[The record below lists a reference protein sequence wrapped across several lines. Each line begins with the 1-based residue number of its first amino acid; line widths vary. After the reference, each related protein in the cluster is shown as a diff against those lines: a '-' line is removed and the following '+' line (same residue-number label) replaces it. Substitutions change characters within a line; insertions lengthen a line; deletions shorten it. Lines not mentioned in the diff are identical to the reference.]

1 MTAGGIAH
9 ARHVFSTLDL
19 IRGLLCLL
27 VVLWHA
33 AIALNVGD
41 LPMTLPFA
49 VDVFF
54 VLSGFVVAHA
64 YLHKFEAGMSVGTF
78 VLIRL
83 IRFYPLLFLGLMIG
97 VVLFSAQ
104 RYVGDGGAI
113 GVGDVLN
120 LLPQFLFLPVSPTFS
135 DVLFPLNGP
144 AWSLFAEMLINIVFA
159 LTWRWAS
166 IRNLML
172 VVLAGGLAVVVVTM
186 IYGGHETGYSWSTF
200 AGLVARVVFGFP
212 AGVLLYRL
220 YQAGKRPP
228 AIPGWLVLLGLG
240 GAFMI
245 SAPEPIM
252 PYWHALFVVVVCP
265 GIVWLG
271 VAAPLGP
278 LGTAAASF
286 FGGLSFAIYALH
298 HPILGLLIGID
309 AKTLAL
315 MPAQPWLAIGFLVVF
330 AVFAAWAADRI
341 WDKPAT
347 RLLKARLLKPPSQ
360 TGTA

>member
-1 MTAGGIAH
+1 MTEGGIVH
-9 ARHVFSTLDL
+9 TRHVFSTLDL

-33 AIALNVGD
+33 AIALNINAVP
-41 LPMTLPFA
+41 LTLPFA

-64 YLHKFEAGMSVGTF
+64 YLHKFETGMSVGTF
-78 VLIRL
+78 VLIRV
-83 IRFYPLLFLGLMIG
+83 IRFYPLLLLGLSFG
-97 VVLFSAQ
+97 LVLYVAQ
-104 RYVGDGGAI
+104 RYVGNGGAI
-113 GVGDVLN
+113 TAGDVLN
-120 LLPQFLFLPVSPTFS
+120 LAPQFLFLPVSPTFS
-135 DVLFPLNGP
+135 DVLFPFNGP
-144 AWSLFAEMLINIVFA
+144 AWSLFAEMLINIAFA

-166 IRNLML
+166 IRNLVL
-172 VVLAGGLAVVVVTM
+172 VTLVGGVGVVAVTL
-186 IYGGHETGYSWSTF
+186 IYGGHETGYSWSTS

-228 AIPGWLVLLGLG
+228 VMPGWLILLGLA
-240 GAFMI
+240 GAFLV
-245 SAPEPIM
+245 SAPAPIM
-252 PYWHALFVVVVCP
+252 PYWHALFVIAVCP

-271 VAAPLGP
+271 VSAPLGRT
-278 LGTAAASF
+278 GVAAASF

-309 AKTLAL
+309 GKTLGL
-315 MPAQPWLAIGFLVVF
+315 MPVYPWLATGFLVVA
-330 AVFAAWAADRI
+330 AVFVAWVGDRI

-347 RLLKARLLKPPSQ
+347 RLLRSRFLRAAGQARS
-360 TGTA
+360 A